1 MELNELLL
9 KTAFCCMAC
18 DGEIAPEE
26 VELVKQMAKGKHL
39 FGNIDIDKELNE
51 LVKEISQKGKLFLKQ
66 YLNSLSANSLT
77 EEQELDVANV
87 AVQMIREDQKVEYS
101 EIKFFKVIRSH
112 LKNVTDEAL
121 LEKIEGIDE
130 NFLAQ
135 DIYADYLSLCDDYFN
150 TIELTQIQMPILKDE
165 N

>member
-1 MELNELLL
+1 M
-9 KTAFCCMAC
+9 
-18 DGEIAPEE
+18 
-26 VELVKQMAKGKHL
+26 
-39 FGNIDIDKELNE
+39 
-51 LVKEISQKGKLFLKQ
+51 KQ
-66 YLNSLSANSLT
+66 YLDCLSANSLT

-87 AVQMIREDQKVEYS
+87 AVQMIREDKKVEYS

-112 LKNVTDEAL
+112 LKNVTDDTL

-130 NFLAQ
+130 NYLAQ
-135 DIYADYLSLCDDYFN
+135 DIRADYLSLYEDYFN